1 MHKGF
6 HKVFLIFYLFIQLGF
21 AIDCQELAKRLE
33 RTKTFNIYEEL
44 LYQSEELLKDCRSST
59 NHSIA
64 LNYLL
69 SALETVYQE
78 KVDVD
83 KNLIKNLLDRRMRT
97 ALITLRKTSKYRK
110 RHPLLY
116 SYQSLFYVVAL
127 ENRRVKDY
135 DYALKYA
142 QASIYIGKAILQLR
156 E

>member
-6 HKVFLIFYLFIQLGF
+6 HKVFLIFYLFTQLGF

-33 RTKTFNIYEEL
+33 RAKAFNIYEEL
-44 LYQSEELLKDCRSST
+44 LYQSEELLKNCQSNK
-59 NHSIA
+59 NHAIS

-69 SALETVYQE
+69 TALETIYQE
-78 KVDVD
+78 KVDVE
-83 KNLIKNLLDRRMRT
+83 KSLKRNLLDRRMRT
-97 ALITLRKTSKYRK
+97 TLITLRKTSKYRK